1 MALSDR
7 DYMRERQSRTPLTAL
22 RSWWRRSTITQILS
36 VGLLAIAF
44 LSSAVWFFRDLG
56 FSAPSRE
63 ATLRVNVNSATLDEL
78 ETLPG
83 IGPALARLIVAGRP
97 YEDVE
102 ALARVRGIGQA
113 TVESLRPFVKVSG
126 ETETIH
132 D

>member
-56 FSAPSRE
+56 FSAPSGE

>member
-7 DYMRERQSRTPLTAL
+7 DYRRERQSRTPLTAL

-56 FSAPSRE
+56 LSAPSRE

-126 ETETIH
+126 ETETIR

>member
-56 FSAPSRE
+56 LSAPSRE

-126 ETETIH
+126 ETETIR

>member
-7 DYMRERQSRTPLTAL
+7 DYMRERQRSAPLAAL

-63 ATLRVNVNSATLDEL
+63 ATLRVNINTATREEL

-83 IGPALARLIVAGRP
+83 IGPALTQLIIAGRP
-97 YEDVE
+97 YETVDD
-102 ALARVRGIGQA
+102 LARVKGIGPA

-126 ETETIH
+126 DTEKIR